1 MITYSTESCEGGRG
15 QATTRETQRT
25 DLSNKNQY
33 LHSSKRGLS
42 CTFQRNLREIAFRA
56 GHRWSLLR
64 VSRREIQ
71 REFRSFVRRSR
82 TPLTTTRHYYTGSLG
97 PDHDPAFWRESRG
110 DTVRCIR
117 TLGRILDIQ
126 RLPQNILGAT
136 QMDAE
141 TFSVGWD
148 MGAEWPASHEH
159 FCTPGSCSRYSATVP
174 HYNVIMPHMKRLGQP
189 WQLHLSSPWR
199 SW

>member
-64 VSRREIQ
+64 VSWREIQ

-82 TPLTTTRHYYTGSLG
+82 TPLTTTRHYYRSEE
-97 PDHDPAFWRESRG
+97 RES
-110 DTVRCIR
+110 
-117 TLGRILDIQ
+117 GR
-126 RLPQNILGAT
+126 
-136 QMDAE
+136 E
-141 TFSVGWD
+141 
-148 MGAEWPASHEH
+148 
-159 FCTPGSCSRYSATVP
+159 
-174 HYNVIMPHMKRLGQP
+174 
-189 WQLHLSSPWR
+189 
-199 SW
+199 